1 MERATTLPLVNGHV
15 GRTVTYSRYTSSYC
29 FGDSRASGERD
40 HQSVVLRCDGTYT
53 MHSKGDEQSE
63 SGSGEM
69 WGHNW
74 DTETSGSYVALVKAD
89 GGLDTLTAVLTPKEG
104 TGSAE
109 NFDAASVAMQ
119 FLDGRGDAGRVVSR
133 ESRDAGFAL
142 NRVSW
147 EYSES

>member
-1 MERATTLPLVNGHV
+1 MPPSL
-15 GRTVTYSRYTSSYC
+15 
-29 FGDSRASGERD
+29 SGWD
-40 HQSVVLRCDGTYT
+40 VFY
-53 MHSKGDEQSE
+53 SKGDEQSE

-74 DTETSGSYVALVKAD
+74 DTETSGTYVAAVKAD

-104 TGSAE
+104 TDSAE